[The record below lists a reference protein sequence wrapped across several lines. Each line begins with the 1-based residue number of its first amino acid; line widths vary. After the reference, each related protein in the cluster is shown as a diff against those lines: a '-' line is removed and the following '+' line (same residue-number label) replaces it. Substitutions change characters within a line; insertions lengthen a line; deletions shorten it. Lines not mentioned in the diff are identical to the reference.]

1 MKLLLLFFHSEICT
15 LLKWVMLK
23 SKNAF
28 LNKFRMRRRVF
39 SEIHSAYVFSE
50 AKRAAFRKH
59 GLLHDFLRIIKV
71 TIKVFSIFYFFKQ
84 ASLLP
89 WNLVAYLSFYPFTW
103 QCINVSRAFAAIQL
117 CLHGFI
123 SQRLDTGTWCTHFI
137 FELPVRRLLNYVLR
151 PRRCLILFF
160 YLECPL

>member
-1 MKLLLLFFHSEICT
+1 MF
-15 LLKWVMLK
+15 K

-50 AKRAAFRKH
+50 AERAALRKH

-71 TIKVFSIFYFFKQ
+71 AIKVFSIFYFFKQ

-123 SQRLDTGTWCTHFI
+123 SQRLDTGT
-137 FELPVRRLLNYVLR
+137 
-151 PRRCLILFF
+151 
-160 YLECPL
+160 